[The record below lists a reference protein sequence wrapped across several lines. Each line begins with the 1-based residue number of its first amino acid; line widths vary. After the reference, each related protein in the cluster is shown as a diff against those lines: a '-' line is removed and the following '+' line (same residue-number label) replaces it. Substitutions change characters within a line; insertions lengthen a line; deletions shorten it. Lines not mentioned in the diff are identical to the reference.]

1 MSLTR
6 NDGAKLRFF
15 LVFLIILGKSFI
27 SRCDFS
33 QKPFLGLSKI
43 TTFAKQVANQTLQ
56 DVITNGD
63 RQNHFFEINTHE
75 RYHTTS
81 RGNRVD

>member
-1 MSLTR
+1 MIMSSSRDDLNYVTTR

-63 RQNHFFEINTHE
+63 RQNHFF
-75 RYHTTS
+75 
-81 RGNRVD
+81 